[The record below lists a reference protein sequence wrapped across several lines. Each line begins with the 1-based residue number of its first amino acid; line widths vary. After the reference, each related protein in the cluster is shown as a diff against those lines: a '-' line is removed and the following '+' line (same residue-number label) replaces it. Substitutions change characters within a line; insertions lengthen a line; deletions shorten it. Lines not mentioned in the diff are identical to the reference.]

1 MALWSLAA
9 VSNGS
14 VVIASYSN
22 PSMNYFTL
30 EAAGELDALIGA
42 WHADPSL
49 RAIVLRGDGRSSGFI
64 THFSV
69 ETLAEIAS
77 TPESARGGAAPS
89 RGFHAL
95 LERLT
100 ELPQAVVVAMNGD
113 TMGGGFELSLACD
126 IRVGQS
132 GDHRYGLPEARLGIM
147 PGGGGTQR
155 LPRLIGPARALEFV
169 LRARMVTPD
178 EALSLGL
185 VHEVADDSVARAVR
199 IATEIAALP
208 LTSIA
213 AIKSAMYRG
222 LDTNLTTGLAI
233 ESGYFL
239 ETMLSDAA
247 RERMAAYLQQPEHRR
262 RDWLEQVTEPR
273 P

>member
-1 MALWSLAA
+1 MALWSLST
-9 VSNGS
+9 VSNAP
-14 VVIASYSN
+14 VVVASYSN
-22 PSMNYFTL
+22 PPMNYFTL
-30 EAAGELDALIGA
+30 EAVGELGELIKA

-49 RAIVLRGDGRSSGFI
+49 RAVVLRGDGRSTGFI

-69 ETLAEIAS
+69 ETLAERAS
-77 TPESARGGAAPS
+77 APESTRSGAAPS

-95 LERLT
+95 LDRLT

-155 LPRLIGPARALEFV
+155 LPRLVGPARALEFV
-169 LRARMVTPD
+169 LRARMVTPE
-178 EALSLGL
+178 EALGLGL
-185 VHEVADDSVARAVR
+185 VHEVVDDSVARAVR

-208 LTSIA
+208 ETSVA
-213 AIKSAMYRG
+213 SIKAAMYRG
-222 LDTNLTTGLAI
+222 LDTNLTSGLAI

-239 ETMLSDAA
+239 ETMRSDAA
-247 RERMAAYLQQPEHRR
+247 RERMGAYLEQPEHLRR
-262 RDWLEQVTEPR
+262 GWLERVTETHP
-273 P
+273 